1 MTQIEI
7 ANLEHASRTS
17 FGWSPVGYDGRTHYG
32 AVLAAALPAV
42 GILVVAVSL
51 LAGMF

>member
-17 FGWSPVGYDGRTHYG
+17 FGWSAAGYDGRTHYG
-32 AVLAAALPAV
+32 AVLTAALPAV
-42 GILVVAVSL
+42 SILAVAVTF
-51 LAGMF
+51 LANMF